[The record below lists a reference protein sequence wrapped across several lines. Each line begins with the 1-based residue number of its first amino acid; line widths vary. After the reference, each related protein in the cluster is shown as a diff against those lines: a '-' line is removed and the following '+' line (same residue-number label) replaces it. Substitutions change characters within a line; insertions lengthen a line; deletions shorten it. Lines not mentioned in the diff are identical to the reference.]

1 MKVFSASEAIRP
13 ALARTYDYLFRTFQW
28 ETFLKLAA
36 VATLSEGFI
45 VSFKFFVPNTFPF
58 DVNTAAL
65 KSFLLAPAFLPVTI
79 LGAAA
84 ILLLGLYC
92 LYLITRLRF
101 GFIHCLIHQTREIRA
116 ASKLYSVEAES
127 FFTACVL
134 VWLTLFVLGLLAI
147 ALFVVAAYGVIATP
161 TPEGK
166 LDPGS
171 FFILFFPC
179 LGIAFALILAACVA
193 QVALN
198 DFILP
203 HMAIEGAS
211 FRNAWTAARTRIAAN
226 RETFFSYFILRLGMP
241 LAAGLV
247 LGFAAWVLGLIVFG
261 ILGMSA
267 AGFTAM
273 LDGTTDARAYLLIA
287 AQLLFILLGLGAGSV
302 LAIASGGPIGVF
314 TRSYALFFYGGH
326 YKALGNLLNPPDA
339 PAASVERE
347 TKNL

>member
-13 ALARTYDYLFRTFQW
+13 ALARTYDYLFRAFQW

-45 VSFKFFVPNTFPF
+45 VSFKFLVPNTFPF
-58 DVNTAAL
+58 DENAAAL
-65 KSFLLAPAFLPVTI
+65 KSFLLAPASLPVTI

-84 ILLLGLYC
+84 IFLFGVYC
-92 LYLITRLRF
+92 LYLVTRLRF
-101 GFIHCLIHQTREIRA
+101 GFIHCLIHQTRAIRA

-134 VWLTLFVLGLLAI
+134 VWLTIFVLGLLAI

-161 TPEGK
+161 TTEGK
-166 LDPGS
+166 LDLGN

-179 LGIAFALILAACVA
+179 LGIAFVLILAACVA

-211 FRNAWTAARTRIAAN
+211 FRNAWSAVRVRIAAN
-226 RETFFSYFILRLGMP
+226 KETFFSYFILRLGMP
-241 LAAGLV
+241 LVAGLV

-267 AGFTAM
+267 AGFAAM
-273 LDGTTDARAYLLIA
+273 LDGTNDARAYLLIA

-302 LAIASGGPIGVF
+302 LAVAFGGPIGVF
-314 TRSYALFFYGGH
+314 MRSYALFFYGGH
-326 YKALGNLLNPPDA
+326 YKALGNLLNPPGA
-339 PAASVERE
+339 PAAAVEPE
-347 TKNL
+347 GKNP